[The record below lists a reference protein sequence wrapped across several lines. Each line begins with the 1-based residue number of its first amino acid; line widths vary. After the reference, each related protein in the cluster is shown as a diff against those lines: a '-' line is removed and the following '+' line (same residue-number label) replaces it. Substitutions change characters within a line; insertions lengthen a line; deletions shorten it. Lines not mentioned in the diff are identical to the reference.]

1 MLISDRLC
9 FIGFK
14 ILFIS
19 VIGISAKSHIGA
31 TLHTLAGMHMH
42 NYNNFC
48 RHADVVLVLF
58 VTCETFY
65 SGGKLVTV

>member
-9 FIGFK
+9 FISFK

-19 VIGISAKSHIGA
+19 VIGISAKGHIGA
-31 TLHTLAGMHMH
+31 TLDTLAGMHMH

-48 RHADVVLVLF
+48 
-58 VTCETFY
+58 
-65 SGGKLVTV
+65 

>member
-9 FIGFK
+9 FISFK

-19 VIGISAKSHIGA
+19 VIGISAKGHIGA

-48 RHADVVLVLF
+48 LHADVVLVLSGIF
-58 VTCETFY
+58 ETFY
-65 SGGKLVTV
+65 SGGKLVAV